1 MPKHYLSIVACLKN
15 EAPNIVEWL
24 EFHKLVGAEHF
35 YLYDNESTDNTKEVL
50 QPYVDAGEVSLF
62 YTDMDNCQFAC
73 YFNACH
79 AFMDQ
84 SKWMAFID
92 LDEFLF
98 SPKGDLVEQLKK
110 YENVPGIAVNQ
121 VFFGSNGHLTR
132 PEGLVI
138 ENYTKKEKVPNK
150 HIKTIA
156 QPMHTLGPAINPHS
170 FLHMQ
175 GRSVTENFKPME
187 LFIKGAFTEEHS
199 SEVFRIHHYFC
210 KSREEAE
217 VKLNR
222 GRADVPKR
230 DPMYRYGTG
239 LDDFSF
245 DDYCAGA
252 NDVEDMAMLKYVPE
266 LKRIIDEREN

>member
-73 YFNACH
+73 YYNALT
-79 AFMDQ
+79 AYRDQ
-84 SKWMAFID
+84 SVWMAFID

-98 SPKGDLVEQLKK
+98 SPEGELIENLKEFETK
-110 YENVPGIAVNQ
+110 CPGIAVNE
-121 VFFGSNGHLTR
+121 VFFGSNNHLTR
-132 PEGLVI
+132 PDGLVI
-138 ENYTKKEKVPNK
+138 ESYTKREKELNK
-150 HIKTIA
+150 HIKSIC
-156 QPMHTLGPAINPHS
+156 QPNYTLCPANNPHS
-170 FLHMQ
+170 FVYMQ
-175 GRSVTENFKPME
+175 GQAITENGE
-187 LFIKGAFTEEHS
+187 VCGGAFTETHS
-199 SEVFRIHHYFC
+199 SDKFRIHHYFS
-210 KSREEAE
+210 KSKEEAE

-230 DPMYRYGTG
+230 DPMFRYGTG